1 MANASTLR
9 RTQLSLV
16 STNHSLPAEE
26 NYEEARL
33 AFKQSFQGWLTVT
46 PKEADKPKLAPV
58 STEAF
63 MEVELATLRESRNH
77 RCWPTE
83 VVAKFLAA
91 DVISR

>member
-16 STNHSLPAEE
+16 SINHSMPAEE

-33 AFKQSFQGWLTVT
+33 AFKQSFQGWLTVV
-46 PKEADKPKLAPV
+46 PKEADKPKFQPV

-63 MEVELATLRESRNH
+63 MQVELATLRESRNH
-77 RCWPTE
+77 RYWPTE

>member
-9 RTQLSLV
+9 RTLSLV
-16 STNHSLPAEE
+16 STNHSIPADE

-33 AFKQSFQGWLTVT
+33 AFKQSFQGWLTVV
-46 PKEADKPKLAPV
+46 PKEADKPNLPAPI

-63 MEVELATLRESRNH
+63 IQVELATLRESRNH

>member
-9 RTQLSLV
+9 RTLSLV
-16 STNHSLPAEE
+16 STNHSMPAEE
-26 NYEEARL
+26 NYEEARM
-33 AFKQSFQGWLTVT
+33 AFKQSFQGWITAV
-46 PKEADKPKLAPV
+46 PKEADKPKIQPV

-63 MEVELATLRESRNH
+63 MQVELATLRESTNH

-91 DVISR
+91 DVINR